1 MKEAGHENGAG
12 LPDIVYSTNDQAYHK
27 KIAEYLQQAWGELG
41 LKVDVNIV
49 EWKSFTPQRRSG
61 NYQIARDGWVMDY
74 DDPSNILNLTSTG
87 NGNNSSKY
95 SNPEYDALLEKAAS
109 EKDQKTRFDYFHQ
122 AEEMLMRDM
131 GVTPLLYYNEMYLQ
145 SDKIKDSYHTTDGIY
160 HFEYADIAE

>member
-1 MKEAGHENGAG
+1 MTI
-12 LPDIVYSTNDQAYHK
+12 LQISL
-27 KIAEYLQQAWGELG
+27 ILQQQETETTA
-41 LKVDVNIV
+41 
-49 EWKSFTPQRRSG
+49 Q
-61 NYQIARDGWVMDY
+61 
-74 DDPSNILNLTSTG
+74 
-87 NGNNSSKY
+87 KY

-145 SDKIKDSYHTTDGIY
+145 SDKVKDSYHTADGIY